1 MTMTEQKTVDGYALL
16 ASAVAKSAWQELLLY
31 MKLYYAA
38 AAESLDDLTQQGL
51 RLRHEAGRNFQ
62 TLQDLRKY
70 ANRKAAWFDQGNF
83 TEWFSHDYGLYLI
96 RMAKIYARKAVLRSK
111 DKR

>member
-1 MTMTEQKTVDGYALL
+1 MAEQKTIDGYALL
-16 ASAVAKSAWQELLLY
+16 TSAVAKQAWQELLLY

-51 RLRHEAGRNFQ
+51 RLRQEAGRNFQ

-70 ANRKAAWFDQGNF
+70 VNRKAAWFDQGNF
-83 TEWFSHDYGLYLI
+83 TQWFSHDYGLYLI
-96 RMAKIYARKAVLRSK
+96 RIAKIQARKAVLRSK
-111 DKR
+111 NKK